1 MNDDLMVL
9 GGRLREIRKKKGL
22 TLQQLAER
30 TGLTAGLLSKI
41 ENLRASP
48 SLSVLSDLARALGT
62 DMAELFLSADDQGET
77 GRKWRHFPAGCFR
90 KIDREEN
97 RGFSYKLIL
106 ESRLSGDRQQ
116 VMLVEV
122 EPGARREAVSGD
134 GNEILYMIS
143 GRLNYRVG
151 GDVIDLGPGDVL
163 FFDSSVPHVPENPGQ
178 EKAVLLAVYHLN
190 ESLF

>member
-1 MNDDLMVL
+1 MNGDLQVL

-41 ENLRASP
+41 ENLRTSP
-48 SLSVLSDLARALGT
+48 SLSVLSDLARELGT
-62 DMAELFLSADDQGET
+62 DMADLFLSSDHGS
-77 GRKWRHFPAGCFR
+77 GSRKWRYFPAGSFR
-90 KIDREEN
+90 KIDREDN
-97 RGFSYKLIL
+97 CGFNYKLIL

-116 VMLVEV
+116 VMLVEI

-134 GNEILYMIS
+134 GNEFLYMIS
-143 GRLNYRVG
+143 GHLNYRVG
-151 GDVIDLGPGDVL
+151 DDVIELCPGDVL
-163 FFDSSVPHVPENPGQ
+163 FFDSSVPHVPENTSR

-190 ESLF
+190 EPLF

>member
-1 MNDDLMVL
+1 MNEDLMVL
-9 GGRLREIRKKKGL
+9 GGRLREIRKEKRL

-41 ENLRASP
+41 ENLRTSP
-48 SLSVLSDLARALGT
+48 SLSVLSDLARELGT
-62 DMAELFLSADDQGET
+62 DMADLFLSADQG
-77 GRKWRHFPAGCFR
+77 GGNRKWRHFPAGSFR

-97 RGFSYKLIL
+97 CGFCYKLIL

-122 EPGARREAVSGD
+122 DPGARREAVSGD

-151 GDVIDLGPGDVL
+151 NDVIELGPGDVL
-163 FFDSSVPHVPENPGQ
+163 FFDSSVPHVPENPGPG
-178 EKAVLLAVYHLN
+178 KAVLLAVYHLN
-190 ESLF
+190 EPLF

>member
-9 GGRLREIRKKKGL
+9 GGRLREIRKEKGM

-41 ENLRASP
+41 ENLRTSP
-48 SLSVLSDLARALGT
+48 SLSVLSDLAKALGT
-62 DMAELFLSADDQGET
+62 DISEFFLRPEPVFGN
-77 GRKWRHFPAGCFR
+77 RKWRHFPAGSFR
-90 KIDREEN
+90 EIDREEN
-97 RGFSYKLIL
+97 NGFSYKLIL

-122 EPGARREAVSGD
+122 EPGAEREAVSGD
-134 GNEILYMIS
+134 GNEFLYMIS

-151 GDVIDLGPGDVL
+151 NDVIDLQPSDVL
-163 FFDSSVPHVPENPGQ
+163 FFDSSEPHVPENPGPK
-178 EKAVLLAVYHLN
+178 KAVLLAVYHLN
-190 ESLF
+190 EPLF

>member
-1 MNDDLMVL
+1 MNDDLLVL

-41 ENLRASP
+41 ENLRTSP
-48 SLSVLSDLARALGT
+48 SLPVLSDLARALGT
-62 DMAELFLSADDQGET
+62 DMADLFLSADRGK
-77 GRKWRHFPAGCFR
+77 GSRRWRHFPAGSFR

-97 RGFSYKLIL
+97 RGFTYKLIL

-116 VMLVEV
+116 IMLVEV

-134 GNEILYMIS
+134 GNEFLYMIS
-143 GRLNYRVG
+143 GKLNYRI
-151 GDVIDLGPGDVL
+151 GDDIIDLGPGDVL
-163 FFDSSVPHVPENPGQ
+163 FFDSAAPHVPENRGS
-178 EKAVLLAVYHLN
+178 ETAVLLAVYHLN
-190 ESLF
+190 EPLF

>member
-1 MNDDLMVL
+1 MNDDLLVL

-41 ENLRASP
+41 ENLRTSP
-48 SLSVLSDLARALGT
+48 SLPVLSDLAKALET
-62 DMAELFLSADDQGET
+62 DMADLFLSADQGK
-77 GRKWRHFPAGCFR
+77 GSRKWRHFPAGSFQ

-97 RGFSYKLIL
+97 RGFTYKLIL

-116 VMLVEV
+116 IMLVEV
-122 EPGARREAVSGD
+122 EPGAKREAVSGD
-134 GNEILYMIS
+134 GSEILYMIS
-143 GRLNYRVG
+143 GNLDYRIG
-151 GDVIDLGPGDVL
+151 NEIIGLGPGDVL
-163 FFDSSVPHVPENPGQ
+163 FFDSSAPHVPENRGP

-190 ESLF
+190 EPLF